1 MRPTEFLQTL
11 PFSQLEIG
19 LIVLLIA
26 TIVLVL
32 FKLFRRRQT
41 RKSRFNATGWT
52 LLVDG
57 SNFAHRTTNNGSTKV
72 RLHHLMEVLNLLEHH
87 FKNADIKVF
96 CDANLRYKLNKTDQ
110 RKFIAEVEQR
120 KPRFHETHGKSAD
133 DVLLQY
139 ARKHKKCIIVS
150 NDHFS
155 KDDEPNLRLGTP
167 LLKLNISPH
176 GPRLPRTFDLFRPP
190 AQPFKH
196 SPTPL
201 HKLF

>member
-1 MRPTEFLQTL
+1 MRPTELLQTL

-26 TIVLVL
+26 IISLVL
-32 FKLFRRRQT
+32 FKIFRRRPNP
-41 RKSRFNATGWT
+41 KSRFNATGWT

-57 SNFAHRTTNNGSTKV
+57 SNFAHRSTNNGSTKV
-72 RLHHLMEVLNLLEHH
+72 RLHHLMEVLNLLEQH
-87 FKNADIKVF
+87 FKNANIKVF

-110 RKFIAEVEQR
+110 RKFIAEVEHR
-120 KPRFHETHGKSAD
+120 KSRFHETHGKSAD

-139 ARKHKKCIIVS
+139 ARKNKKCIIVS
-150 NDHFS
+150 NDQFS
-155 KDDEPNLRLGTP
+155 KDDEPNLRLGTL

-176 GPRLPRTFDLFRPP
+176 GPRIPLTFDLFRHPT
-190 AQPFKH
+190 QPFKN